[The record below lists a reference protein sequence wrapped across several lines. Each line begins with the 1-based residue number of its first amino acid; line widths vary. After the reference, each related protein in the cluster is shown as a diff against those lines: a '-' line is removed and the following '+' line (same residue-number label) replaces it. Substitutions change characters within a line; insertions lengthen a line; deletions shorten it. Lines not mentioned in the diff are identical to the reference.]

1 MNPYRILKIPKEATQ
16 QEIMQAVPLALQRK
30 EFTARE
36 IADAQKELMNPR
48 SRKVAEFIYFL
59 DSRRWLAQ
67 GTKLAQGV
75 KDEGGLSGEQMSI
88 SDLPLLHC
96 FDKFREK

>member
-1 MNPYRILKIPKEATQ
+1 MNPFRVLKIPKEATQ

-48 SRKVAEFIYFL
+48 SRKVAEFVYFL
-59 DSRRWLAQ
+59 DSQRWSAQ
-67 GTKLAQGV
+67 GAR
-75 KDEGGLSGEQMSI
+75 QMWSNQ
-88 SDLPLLHC
+88 
-96 FDKFREK
+96 RVR

>member
-1 MNPYRILKIPKEATQ
+1 MNPYRVLKIPKEATQ
-16 QEIMQAVPLALQRK
+16 QEIIQAVPPALQRK

-59 DSRRWLAQ
+59 DSQRWSAQ
-67 GTKLAQGV
+67 GAKL
-75 KDEGGLSGEQMSI
+75 EGELSGDQMRI
-88 SDLPLLHC
+88 GDLPLLHC